1 MMVSAYSLISFLGYI
16 FFYLGTFLALPA
28 IFKGYPPTKPNTA
41 ATKDKKF
48 SPNLLWLGI
57 GISIFTVGG
66 ILQVLAELFWGFVFT
81 F

>member
-1 MMVSAYSLISFLGYI
+1 MMVSAYSLISFIGYI

-28 IFKGYPPTKPNTA
+28 IFKGCPPTKPNTA

-48 SPNLLWLGI
+48 APNLLWLGI

-66 ILQVLAELFWGFVFT
+66 ILQVLAEFFWGFVFT